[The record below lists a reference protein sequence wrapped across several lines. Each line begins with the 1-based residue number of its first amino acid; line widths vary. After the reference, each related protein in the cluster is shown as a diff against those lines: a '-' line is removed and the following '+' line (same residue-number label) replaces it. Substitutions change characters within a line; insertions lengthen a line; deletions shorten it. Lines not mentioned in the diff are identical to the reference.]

1 MALLEWSD
9 NIAISDQ
16 APAQYWAAQLAAKG
30 LPADVMARQLY
41 LHARPEDWPS
51 MDYDTFLT
59 ARRTLMAQVVRDA
72 FWQLES
78 DSYRPVYSAP
88 SVVPEQRTAGR
99 LPSRRIKLSELPD
112 AGLISAGTVLTP
124 AWEEHEQVAVVDE
137 QGRIRI
143 DEQIHDTPSG
153 AANAAGA
160 GTNGWTFWLADTPE
174 GQVTL
179 TDLRAAL
186 SEED

>member
-16 APAQYWAAQLAAKG
+16 APAQYWPAQLAAKG
-30 LPADVMARQLY
+30 LSIDVMARQHHQ
-41 LHARPEDWPS
+41 HALPDNWQS

-72 FWQLES
+72 FGQLDS
-78 DSYRPVYSAP
+78 DSYRPVYDTP
-88 SVVPEQRTAGR
+88 PVVPEQRAASR
-99 LPSRRIKLSELPD
+99 LPSRRIKLSELLD

-124 AWEEHEQVAVVDE
+124 AWEEYEQAAVVDE
-137 QGRIRI
+137 QGRIRL

-153 AANAAGA
+153 AANAVGA
-160 GTNGWTFWLADTPE
+160 GTNGWTFWLADTPD

-179 TDLRAAL
+179 ADLRAAL
-186 SEED
+186 SVEG

>member
-9 NIAISDQ
+9 NISISDQ
-16 APAQYWAAQLAAKG
+16 APAQYWPAQLAAKG
-30 LPADVMARQLY
+30 LPADVLARQLY
-41 LHARPEDWPS
+41 LHALPEDWPS

-59 ARRTLMAQVVRDA
+59 ARRALMAQVVRDA
-72 FWQLES
+72 FGQLES
-78 DSYRPVYSAP
+78 DSYRPVYSPP
-88 SVVPEQRTAGR
+88 SVVPEQRTGGR
-99 LPSRRIKLSELPD
+99 LPSRRIKLSELLD
-112 AGLISAGTVLTP
+112 AYLISAGTVLTP

-153 AANAAGA
+153 AANAVGA

-179 TDLRAAL
+179 ADLRAAL
-186 SEED
+186 SEEA